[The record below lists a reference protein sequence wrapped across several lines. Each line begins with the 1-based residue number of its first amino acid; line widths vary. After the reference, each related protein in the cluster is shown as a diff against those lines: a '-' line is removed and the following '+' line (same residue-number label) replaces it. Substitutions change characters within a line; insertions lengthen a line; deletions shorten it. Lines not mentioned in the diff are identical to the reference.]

1 MWKLEKNSQWLKDVF
16 LSYIQ
21 NLQGLGLQNMSWKE
35 DYYLK
40 QSLISRKYIKFI
52 VQAILAVCIQCV
64 ITFFWH
70 QERTFLFYTLSL
82 YVSLSFSDDLSQLIF
97 RNEKWCRYSN
107 LAQVMWQIRGFSY
120 SRFRIIANHSLDN
133 ALVVYVNDSSRKGMT
148 MVILQKFSSAV
159 LGSLRFLSAI
169 LGVVIGNIA
178 LNPLS
183 SQHPIWI
190 WLPFRTY
197 SYFLGRWL
205 LNDYQGAI
213 LKMWLKN

>member
-1 MWKLEKNSQWLKDVF
+1 MKIREEFPMVEGCLFIVYTKLARYGVSKNVMKG
-16 LSYIQ
+16 
-21 NLQGLGLQNMSWKE
+21 GLLLE
-35 DYYLK
+35 
-40 QSLISRKYIKFI
+40 QSVISRKYIKFI
-52 VQAILAVCIQCV
+52 LQVILAVCIQCV

-97 RNEKWCRYSN
+97 RNEKWCICFK
-107 LAQVMWQIRGFSY
+107 QHGKWQIRVFSHA
-120 SRFRIIANHSLDN
+120 RFRIIANHSLDN
-133 ALVVYVNDSSRKGMT
+133 ALVVYVNDSSRKGIT

-159 LGSLRFLSAI
+159 LRSLRFLSAI

-183 SQHPIWI
+183 CQHPIWI

-197 SYFLGRWL
+197 SHFLGRWL